1 MYPKLTFKLSN
12 SEKFRMKILAND
24 GISQNGMDA
33 LEAAGFEVLNIKVAQ
48 NQLESYI
55 NTNGI
60 DAVLVRSATEIRQEL
75 LEACPSIKL
84 IGRGGV
90 GMDNIDVQFAEDQ
103 GIHVINTPE
112 ASSIAVAELVFAHL
126 FGLARFLHQAN
137 REMPLEGDTRFNDLK
152 KMYAEGIEL
161 RGKTLGIVGF
171 GRIGQETAKIALG
184 IGMNVI
190 ATDIF
195 IQKATITLDFFNGQK
210 VNFNIDTV
218 SKEEVFKEADFISI
232 HTPSTEN
239 YLIDKKEIQQMK
251 PGVGIINTAR
261 GGVLNE
267 VALVN
272 AIEDGKVL
280 FAGLDVF
287 EKEPT
292 PEMQLLMNPELSL
305 TPHTGAA
312 TKEAQD
318 RIGTELASQ
327 IITLLR

>member
-1 MYPKLTFKLSN
+1 
-12 SEKFRMKILAND
+12 MKILAND

-60 DAVLVRSATEIRQEL
+60 DAILVRSSTEIRQEL

-90 GMDNIDVQFAEDQ
+90 GMDNIDLQFAEDQ

-161 RGKTLGIVGF
+161 RGKTLGIIGF

-184 IGMNVI
+184 MGMKVI

-195 IQKATITLDFFNGQK
+195 IQNATISLNFFDGQK

-218 SKEEVFKEADFISI
+218 SKEAVFKEADFISI

-239 YLIDKKEIQQMK
+239 YLIDQNEIQQMK

-261 GGVLNE
+261 GGILNE

-272 AIEDGKVL
+272 AIEEGKVL

-305 TPHTGAA
+305 TPHIGAA

-318 RIGTELASQ
+318 RIGSELANQ
-327 IITLLR
+327 IIALLA

>member
-1 MYPKLTFKLSN
+1 
-12 SEKFRMKILAND
+12 MKILAND
-24 GISQNGMDA
+24 GISQNGIDA
-33 LEAAGFEVLNIKVAQ
+33 LTAAGFEVLNIKVAQ
-48 NQLESYI
+48 NQLENYI
-55 NTNGI
+55 NENNI

-103 GIHVINTPE
+103 GIHVINTPA
-112 ASSIAVAELVFAHL
+112 ASSGSVAELVFAHL
-126 FGLARFLHQAN
+126 FGLARFLHQSN

-152 KMYAEGIEL
+152 KMYADGIEL
-161 RGKTLGIVGF
+161 RGKTLGLIGF

-184 IGMNVI
+184 IGMNVV

-210 VNFNIDTV
+210 VNINIDTV
-218 SKEEVFKEADFISI
+218 SKEKVFKEADFISI
-232 HTPSTEN
+232 HTPSTES
-239 YLIDKKEIQQMK
+239 YLIDEAEIKQMK
-251 PGVGIINTAR
+251 SGVGIINTAR
-261 GGVLNE
+261 GGVINE
-267 VALVN
+267 IALVN
-272 AIEDGKVL
+272 AIEEGKVL

-305 TPHTGAA
+305 TPHIGAA

-327 IITLLR
+327 IIALFSD

>member
-1 MYPKLTFKLSN
+1 
-12 SEKFRMKILAND
+12 MKILAND
-24 GISQNGMDA
+24 GISQNGIDA
-33 LEAAGFEVLNIKVAQ
+33 LEAAGYEVLNIKVAQ
-48 NQLESYI
+48 NQLENYI
-55 NTNGI
+55 NENGI

-103 GIHVINTPE
+103 GIHVINTPA
-112 ASSIAVAELVFAHL
+112 ASSGSVAELVFAHL
-126 FGLARFLHQAN
+126 FGLARFLHQSN

-161 RGKTLGIVGF
+161 RGKTLGLIGF

-195 IQKATITLDFFNGQK
+195 IQKANITLDFYNGQK

-218 SKEEVFKEADFISI
+218 SKEEVLKEADFISI
-232 HTPSTEN
+232 HTPSTN
-239 YLIDKKEIQQMK
+239 GYLIDEAEIKQMK
-251 PGVGIINTAR
+251 SGVGIINTAR
-261 GGVLNE
+261 GGVINE
-267 VALVN
+267 IALVN

-305 TPHTGAA
+305 TPHIGAA

-318 RIGTELASQ
+318 RIGSELASQ
-327 IITLLR
+327 IIALLG

>member
-1 MYPKLTFKLSN
+1 
-12 SEKFRMKILAND
+12 MKILAND
-24 GISQNGMDA
+24 GISQNGIDA

-55 NTNGI
+55 NENGI

-103 GIHVINTPE
+103 GIHVINTPA
-112 ASSIAVAELVFAHL
+112 ASSGSVAELVFAHL
-126 FGLARFLHQAN
+126 FGLARFLHQSN

-161 RGKTLGIVGF
+161 RGKTLGLIGF

-195 IQKATITLDFFNGQK
+195 IQKANITLDFYNGQK

-218 SKEEVFKEADFISI
+218 SKEEVLKEADFISI
-232 HTPSTEN
+232 HTPSTDG
-239 YLIDKKEIQQMK
+239 YLIDEAEIKQMK
-251 PGVGIINTAR
+251 SGVGIINTAR
-261 GGVLNE
+261 GGVINE
-267 VALVN
+267 IALVN

-305 TPHTGAA
+305 TPHIGAA

-318 RIGTELASQ
+318 RIGSELASQ
-327 IITLLR
+327 IIALLG

>member
-1 MYPKLTFKLSN
+1 
-12 SEKFRMKILAND
+12 MKILAND
-24 GISQNGMDA
+24 GISQNGIDA
-33 LEAAGFEVLNIKVAQ
+33 LEAAGYEVLNIKVAQ
-48 NQLESYI
+48 NQLENYI
-55 NTNGI
+55 NENGI

-90 GMDNIDVQFAEDQ
+90 GMDNIDVQFAYDQ
-103 GIHVINTPE
+103 GIHVINTPA
-112 ASSIAVAELVFAHL
+112 ASSGSVAELVFAHL
-126 FGLARFLHQAN
+126 FGLARFLHQSN

-161 RGKTLGIVGF
+161 RGKTLGLIGF

-184 IGMNVI
+184 IGMKVI

-195 IQKATITLDFFNGQK
+195 IQKANITLDFYNGQK

-218 SKEEVFKEADFISI
+218 SKEEVLKEADFISI
-232 HTPSTEN
+232 HTPSTDG
-239 YLIDKKEIQQMK
+239 YLIDEAEIKQMK
-251 PGVGIINTAR
+251 SGVGIINTAR
-261 GGVLNE
+261 GGVINE
-267 VALVN
+267 IALVN
-272 AIEDGKVL
+272 AIEGGKVL

-305 TPHTGAA
+305 TPHIGAA

-318 RIGTELASQ
+318 RIGSELASQ
-327 IITLLR
+327 IIALLG

>member
-1 MYPKLTFKLSN
+1 
-12 SEKFRMKILAND
+12 MKILAND

-55 NTNGI
+55 NDNGI

-75 LEACPSIKL
+75 LEACPGIKL

-90 GMDNIDVQFAEDQ
+90 GMDNIDVQYAEDQ

-112 ASSIAVAELVFAHL
+112 ASSVAVAELVFAHL

-152 KMYAEGIEL
+152 KMYASGIEL
-161 RGKTLGIVGF
+161 RGKTLGLIGF

-239 YLIDKKEIQQMK
+239 YLIDQKEIQQMK

-280 FAGLDVF
+280 FAGWDVF

-292 PEMQLLMNPELSL
+292 PEVQRLMNPELSL

-327 IITLLR
+327 IIALLR

>member
-1 MYPKLTFKLSN
+1 
-12 SEKFRMKILAND
+12 MKILAND

-137 REMPLEGDTRFNDLK
+137 REIPLEGDTRFNDLK

-161 RGKTLGIVGF
+161 RGKTLGIIGF

-184 IGMNVI
+184 MGMKVI

-195 IQKATITLDFFNGQK
+195 IQNATISLNFFDGQK

-218 SKEEVFKEADFISI
+218 SKEAVFKEADFISI

-239 YLIDKKEIQQMK
+239 YLIDQNEIQQMK

-261 GGVLNE
+261 GGILNE

-272 AIEDGKVL
+272 AIEEGKVL

-305 TPHTGAA
+305 TPHIGAA

-318 RIGTELASQ
+318 RIGSELANQ
-327 IITLLR
+327 IIALLA

>member
-1 MYPKLTFKLSN
+1 
-12 SEKFRMKILAND
+12 MKILAND
-24 GISQNGMDA
+24 GISQNGIDA

-55 NTNGI
+55 NENGI

-75 LEACPSIKL
+75 LEACPGIKL

-90 GMDNIDVQFAEDQ
+90 GLDNIDVQFAEDQ
-103 GIHVINTPE
+103 GIHVINTPA
-112 ASSIAVAELVFAHL
+112 ASSSAVAELVFAHL

-161 RGKTLGIVGF
+161 RGKTLGLIGF

-190 ATDIF
+190 ATDIY
-195 IQKATITLDFFNGQK
+195 IEKATITLDFFNGQK

-239 YLIDKKEIQQMK
+239 YLIDQKEIQQMK

-292 PEMQLLMNPELSL
+292 PEVQLLMNPELSL

>member
-1 MYPKLTFKLSN
+1 
-12 SEKFRMKILAND
+12 
-24 GISQNGMDA
+24 
-33 LEAAGFEVLNIKVAQ
+33 
-48 NQLESYI
+48 
-55 NTNGI
+55 
-60 DAVLVRSATEIRQEL
+60 
-75 LEACPSIKL
+75 
-84 IGRGGV
+84 
-90 GMDNIDVQFAEDQ
+90 MDNIDVQFAEDQ

-161 RGKTLGIVGF
+161 RGKTLGIIGF

-184 IGMNVI
+184 MGMKVI

-195 IQKATITLDFFNGQK
+195 IQNATISLNFFDGQK

-218 SKEEVFKEADFISI
+218 SKEAVFKEADFISI

-239 YLIDKKEIQQMK
+239 YLIDQNEIQQMK

-261 GGVLNE
+261 GGILNE

-272 AIEDGKVL
+272 AIEEGKVL

-305 TPHTGAA
+305 TPHIGAA

-318 RIGTELASQ
+318 RIGSELANQ
-327 IITLLR
+327 IIALLA

>member
-1 MYPKLTFKLSN
+1 
-12 SEKFRMKILAND
+12 MKILAND

-60 DAVLVRSATEIRQEL
+60 DAVLVRSSTEIRQEL

-161 RGKTLGIVGF
+161 RGKTLGIIGF

-184 IGMNVI
+184 MGMKVI

-195 IQKATITLDFFNGQK
+195 IQNATISLNFFDGQK

-218 SKEEVFKEADFISI
+218 SKEAVFKEADFISI

-239 YLIDKKEIQQMK
+239 YLIDQNEIQQMK

-261 GGVLNE
+261 GGILNE

-272 AIEDGKVL
+272 AIEEGKVL

-305 TPHTGAA
+305 TPHIGAA

-318 RIGTELASQ
+318 RIGSELANQ
-327 IITLLR
+327 IIALLA

>member
-1 MYPKLTFKLSN
+1 
-12 SEKFRMKILAND
+12 
-24 GISQNGMDA
+24 

-161 RGKTLGIVGF
+161 RGKTLGIIGF

-184 IGMNVI
+184 MGMKVI

-195 IQKATITLDFFNGQK
+195 IQNATISLNFFDGQK

-218 SKEEVFKEADFISI
+218 SKEAVFKEADFISI

-239 YLIDKKEIQQMK
+239 YLIDQNEIQQMK

-261 GGVLNE
+261 GGILNE

-272 AIEDGKVL
+272 AIEEGKVL

-305 TPHTGAA
+305 TPHIGAA

-318 RIGTELASQ
+318 RIGSELANQ
-327 IITLLR
+327 IIALLA

>member
-1 MYPKLTFKLSN
+1 
-12 SEKFRMKILAND
+12 MKILAND

-55 NTNGI
+55 NDNGI

-75 LEACPSIKL
+75 LEACPGIKL

-90 GMDNIDVQFAEDQ
+90 GMDNIDVQYAEDQ

-112 ASSIAVAELVFAHL
+112 ASSVAVAELVFAHL

-152 KMYAEGIEL
+152 KMYASGIEL
-161 RGKTLGIVGF
+161 RGKTLGLIGF

-239 YLIDKKEIQQMK
+239 YLIDQKEIQQMK

-292 PEMQLLMNPELSL
+292 PEVQLLMNPELSL

>member
-1 MYPKLTFKLSN
+1 
-12 SEKFRMKILAND
+12 MKILAND

-55 NTNGI
+55 NDNGI

-75 LEACPSIKL
+75 LEACPGIKL

-90 GMDNIDVQFAEDQ
+90 GMDNIDVQYAEDQ

-112 ASSIAVAELVFAHL
+112 ASSVAVAELVFAHL

-152 KMYAEGIEL
+152 KMYASGIEL
-161 RGKTLGIVGF
+161 RGKTLGLIGF

-239 YLIDKKEIQQMK
+239 YLIDQKEIQQMK

>member
-1 MYPKLTFKLSN
+1 
-12 SEKFRMKILAND
+12 MKILAND
-24 GISQNGMDA
+24 GISQNGIDA

-55 NTNGI
+55 NENGI

-75 LEACPSIKL
+75 LEDCPSIKL

-103 GIHVINTPE
+103 GIHVINTPA
-112 ASSIAVAELVFAHL
+112 ASSSSVAELVFAHL
-126 FGLARFLHQAN
+126 FGLARFLHQSN

-161 RGKTLGIVGF
+161 RGKTLGLIGF

-184 IGMNVI
+184 LGMNVI

-210 VNFNIDTV
+210 VNINIDTV
-218 SKEEVFKEADFISI
+218 SKEEVLKEADFISI
-232 HTPSTEN
+232 HTPNTAG
-239 YLIDKKEIQQMK
+239 YLIDEAEIKQMK

-261 GGVLNE
+261 GGVINE
-267 VALVN
+267 IALVN
-272 AIEDGKVL
+272 AIEEGKVL

-305 TPHTGAA
+305 TPHIGAA

-327 IITLLR
+327 IITLLS